1 MDLKKGLIITGAVGV
16 LIGVG
21 LWAKYQ
27 AELSYKLVYGTRNAK
42 LKKITP
48 SEVIAEFELTIDN
61 PTELSVGINGLDID
75 VYANGVKVSN
85 ILSEVPVALSP
96 NKMTAIPLKLS
107 LNPKTL
113 VQNTGT
119 LLQTGLNIDNVVL
132 TMRGFLRIRK
142 FGIPVK
148 VPFVYTATYKE
159 LMG

>member
-1 MDLKKGLIITGAVGV
+1 MDAKKVLLITGAVGV
-16 LIGVG
+16 LVGVG

-27 AELSYKLVYGTRNAK
+27 AELTYKLVYGTRNAK
-42 LKKITP
+42 LKKIMPT
-48 SEVIAEFELTIDN
+48 EVIAEFELTIDN
-61 PTELSVGINGLDID
+61 PTELNVGINGMDID
-75 VYANGVKVSN
+75 VYANGVKVTN
-85 ILSEVPVALSP
+85 ILSQVPVVLSP

-107 LNPKTL
+107 LNPQTL

-132 TMRGFLRIRK
+132 TLKGSLKIKK
-142 FGIPVK
+142 FGIPLK

>member
-1 MDLKKGLIITGAVGV
+1 
-16 LIGVG
+16 
-21 LWAKYQ
+21 
-27 AELSYKLVYGTRNAK
+27 
-42 LKKITP
+42 
-48 SEVIAEFELTIDN
+48 
-61 PTELSVGINGLDID
+61 
-75 VYANGVKVSN
+75 
-85 ILSEVPVALSP
+85 
-96 NKMTAIPLKLS
+96 
-107 LNPKTL
+107 L